1 MEYLKIF
8 TDFEEVMEPL
18 TDAERGRL
26 FTAMLKY
33 ADTGELPQ
41 LSGNERYTWP
51 AAKQQIDRARA
62 ESERMRANGG
72 RGGRPRQEET
82 NENQTKP
89 NETNENQSEPNESQK
104 DKDKDNENRGTDDEN
119 RASAADRAREGMPC
133 RVSDIIAGKHLVM
146 SDGAPIPDLR
156 TSPDQDK
163 MTAVAMYSLAESVP
177 GLNAPPRLAQRLADV
192 AREYN
197 LSDRML
203 RAAILSAENA
213 NSPVAYAIGVMQDM
227 AEHHDRTPGEWRM
240 RREEGCS
247 A

>member
-33 ADTGELPQ
+33 ANTGELPQ

-62 ESERMRANGG
+62 ESERLRANGG
-72 RGGRPRQEET
+72 KGGRPRKEETSENQQKPAET

-89 NETNENQSEPNESQK
+89 TESQK
-104 DKDKDNENRGTDDEN
+104 DNDKDNENRERDDEEP
-119 RASAADRAREGMPC
+119 ASAADRARDALPY
-133 RVSDIIAGKHLVM
+133 RISDIMAGPHLVM

-156 TSPDQDK
+156 TSPDQDA
-163 MTAVAMYSLAESVP
+163 MTAVALYSLAESVP
-177 GLNAPPRLAQRLADV
+177 RLNAPPRLAQRLADV
-192 AREYN
+192 AREFN

-203 RAAILSAENA
+203 RAAIMSAENA

-227 AEHHDRTPGEWRM
+227 AEHGDRTPGEWRM
-240 RREEGCS
+240 RREEACS